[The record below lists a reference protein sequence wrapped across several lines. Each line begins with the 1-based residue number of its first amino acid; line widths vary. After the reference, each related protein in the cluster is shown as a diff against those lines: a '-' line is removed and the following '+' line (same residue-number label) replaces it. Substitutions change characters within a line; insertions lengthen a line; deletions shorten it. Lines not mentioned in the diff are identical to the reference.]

1 VEQTIGILREPT
13 AKTERFVMTSSTRGS
28 EGVTHRKVMDT
39 TFSMDVGETAVV
51 GTSKLN
57 GGDEALVVLL
67 TVTD

>member
-1 VEQTIGILREPT
+1 
-13 AKTERFVMTSSTRGS
+13 MTSSTRGS